1 MYAYARMYIIQRVFH
16 LLHTFRYPSPVPL
29 ADQEEPLRRAESLG
43 TFFCIRLYLSH
54 GTSRQFGAIPV
65 EQFSVSTSPKLTSG
79 YEGSTYER
87 KHQRQA
93 RLTYQF
99 DTASANKN
107 QQVHLICCPSIVST
121 KAPSGRWRGSA
132 WRCWW
137 ITPR

>member
-1 MYAYARMYIIQRVFH
+1 MHTHTIQRVFH

-29 ADQEEPLRRAESLG
+29 ADKEGQLQRAESLG
-43 TFFCIRLYLSH
+43 TFFCIRLHLSH
-54 GTSRQFGAIPV
+54 GTNRQFGATPV

-79 YEGSTYER
+79 YGGSTYER

-107 QQVHLICCPSIVST
+107 QQVYLICCPSIVPT
-121 KAPSGRWRGSA
+121 KAPSGRWRGPT
-132 WRCWW
+132 WRRRW
-137 ITPR
+137 ITSR